1 MQPRPSPPAAP
12 RLLTQTLVA
21 LALALLAVGAAE
33 SLVQQRQDE
42 YVRAAT
48 REALE
53 GSAGQDFDSKVAALR
68 DYVRAHV
75 RNVNF
80 SARERPFL
88 RDTAADTLRSGRGRC
103 GEATRVFVNMAR
115 AAGIPAQ
122 RLYLEGRKAHVV
134 AAVEA
139 GDGRTLVVD
148 ATERFYFPDVETLG
162 GLSRHAEFDTYST
175 FGWRRLGFLRA
186 LPSNFVSL
194 GALAYLFENPHALL
208 ALICF
213 LSSAAALGLAALS
226 RRRLPRRAGT
236 GAREPFAV
244 PAALEG
250 EGAPAESAFG

>member
-1 MQPRPSPPAAP
+1 MNPRPFPRIAP
-12 RLLTQTLVA
+12 RLIPPALAA

-33 SLVQQRQDE
+33 LLVQQRQDE
-42 YVRAAT
+42 YVRSAT

-53 GSAGQDFDSKVAALR
+53 LSHGKDIDAKVAALR

-80 SARERPFL
+80 SARGRPFL

-134 AAVEA
+134 AAVDA
-139 GDGRTLVVD
+139 GGGRTLIVD
-148 ATERFYFPDVETLG
+148 ATERFYFPEVEPLG
-162 GLSRHAEFDTYST
+162 GLSRHAEFTTYST
-175 FGWRRLGFLRA
+175 FGWRRLGLLRA

-194 GALAYLFENPHALL
+194 GPLGYVFENPHALL
-208 ALICF
+208 AWFCLF
-213 LSSAAALGLAALS
+213 SSEAALALAALL
-226 RRRLPRRAGT
+226 RRRLPRRADADT
-236 GAREPFAV
+236 GEGFVV

-250 EGAPAESAFG
+250 

>member
-1 MQPRPSPPAAP
+1 MKSRPFPRAARRLAPPALA
-12 RLLTQTLVA
+12 A
-21 LALALLAVGAAE
+21 LALIFLALGAGE
-33 SLVQQRQDE
+33 SLVQQRQDD

-53 GSAGQDFDSKVAALR
+53 GSAGQDLDSKVAALR
-68 DYVRAHV
+68 DYVRTHV

-80 SARERPFL
+80 SAKGRPFL
-88 RDTAADTLRSGRGRC
+88 RDSAADTLRSGRGRC

-115 AAGIPAQ
+115 AAGINAQ
-122 RLYLEGRKAHVV
+122 RLYLEGSRAHVV

-148 ATERFYFPDVETLG
+148 ATERFYLPEVETID

-175 FGWRRLGFLRA
+175 FGWRRLGLLRA

-194 GALAYLFENPHALL
+194 GALAYVFENPHALV
-208 ALICF
+208 AGFCYF
-213 LSSAAALGLAALS
+213 SAAAALLLAALL
-226 RRRLPRRAGT
+226 RRRLPRRAAAD
-236 GAREPFAV
+236 AREGFVV

-250 EGAPAESAFG
+250 EGA